1 MFKSIL
7 HPNSLKASDDKAFDH
22 ALALAV
28 KFRSDLSIIHV
39 DEDKREEHE
48 WDRFPAVRRR
58 LFQWKLLNEDAT
70 QADVEKLLGVGIK
83 KIDAKYDNPVEAT
96 LGFLEKESAEL
107 VVMSNGG
114 RKGMKQWLSP
124 SVSEPIARKADIP
137 CLFIPEAADGLVMP
151 DSGQFQLKKIL
162 IPVTAK
168 PSHWP
173 AIEIVDKLCEA
184 LEIDDPE
191 ISCLHVGRD
200 YPDLSHRTALKF
212 EIKMA
217 EGEVAG
223 AICEEAKVADLVVM
237 VTEGHTGI
245 LDAIMGSTTERV
257 IRNSPC
263 PVLTVPLGSE

>member
-7 HPNSLKASDDKAFDH
+7 HPNSLRASDDKAFDH

-28 KFRSDLSIIHV
+28 KFRSDLSILHV
-39 DEDKREEHE
+39 DEDKKEEHE
-48 WDRFPAVRRR
+48 WDRFPAVRQR
-58 LFQWKLLNEDAT
+58 LFEWNLLDEDAS
-70 QADVEKLLGVGIK
+70 QADVEKLLGIGIK
-83 KIDAKYDNPVEAT
+83 KIDAKYVNPVAAT

-124 SVSEPIARKADIP
+124 SVSEPIARKANIP
-137 CLFIPEAADGLVMP
+137 CLFIPDAARGLVAP
-151 DSGQFQLKKIL
+151 DSGLIQLRKIL

-173 AIEIVDKLCEA
+173 AIEIVGRLCEE

-191 ISCLHVGRD
+191 ISCLHVGKD
-200 YPDLSHRTALKF
+200 YPDLSHRSALKF

-217 EGEVAG
+217 EGDVAG
-223 AICEEAKVADLVVM
+223 AICEEAESVDLVVM

-245 LDAIMGSTTERV
+245 LDAIMGSTTEQV
-257 IRNSPC
+257 IRQSPC
-263 PVLTVPLGSE
+263 PVLTVPS